1 MSRRIGFDRYIKL
14 DWLDTMAGVVK
25 KESDIDKIRI
35 EMHSYLEKEFPLYDA
50 RRKTITVLTRIWY
63 KVPEEHLDIRN
74 RGLELLPHL
83 DQKDRIWIHWGL
95 TLLAFPFVRD
105 IATSLSRCFSLN
117 DCCSIQEITRKMEES
132 WGYRTTMKRAL
143 DRVIQSFGYWEIV
156 VRDEKNGIITP
167 KSRFASTNKE
177 LNLWLLEALLLA
189 ENNHSIPM
197 DQINKIPSGFAFDIS
212 LNYTEILESNRFSA
226 NQISSSRTMI
236 SVKSTN

>member
-25 KESDIDKIRI
+25 KESDIDNIRK

-63 KVPEEHLDIRN
+63 KVPEEHLGIRN

-105 IATSLSRCFSLN
+105 IATSRATTLRIISASLRR
-117 DCCSIQEITRKMEES
+117 SGWS
-132 WGYRTTMKRAL
+132 RAL
-143 DRVIQSFGYWEIV
+143 
-156 VRDEKNGIITP
+156 
-167 KSRFASTNKE
+167 
-177 LNLWLLEALLLA
+177 
-189 ENNHSIPM
+189 
-197 DQINKIPSGFAFDIS
+197 
-212 LNYTEILESNRFSA
+212 
-226 NQISSSRTMI
+226 
-236 SVKSTN
+236 